1 MLFDWCDCFNGISLT
16 VDWMLWGSILRSSF
30 FGPYGNREKHQP
42 FWTATSTSEIT
53 KVSTVCKVVYVC
65 ICTNEL
71 CMHSWGKS
79 LHDFG
84 KHCRSSAAEP
94 EGRTLLA
101 KQCLA
106 ETCRLCPW
114 PQLFGHGSVEPL
126 YLNQNVKSL
135 SSQTCQNDLWKSS
148 RIEHNHII
156 SHNPTLQ
163 LPSLTWPLKSSPGW
177 QPWSRLMPETQIR
190 KRKRYIIM
198 QVKMMMMIND
208 DDDDQWWWWGWWWWW
223 PMMMMM
229 INDDDDDQWWW
240 WW

>member
-1 MLFDWCDCFNGISLT
+1 MLFDCCDCFNGISLT

-30 FGPYGNREKHQP
+30 FGPYGNREKMR
-42 FWTATSTSEIT
+42 STSHSEQLPVHPRSP
-53 KVSTVCKVVYVC
+53 KWVQYAKKYMCAFMC

-71 CMHSWGKS
+71 CIHSWGKS

-106 ETCRLCPW
+106 ATCRLCPW

-156 SHNPTLQ
+156 SHNIT
-163 LPSLTWPLKSSPGW
+163 
-177 QPWSRLMPETQIR
+177 
-190 KRKRYIIM
+190 
-198 QVKMMMMIND
+198 
-208 DDDDQWWWWGWWWWW
+208 
-223 PMMMMM
+223 
-229 INDDDDDQWWW
+229 
-240 WW
+240 